1 MSQRVQLIISAAN
14 VRFEEDIFYMYGIC
28 IFNDIPVRELA

>member
-28 IFNDIPVRELA
+28 IKDIPVRELA